1 MRTKKVETN
10 EIFGNA
16 LTTDKTA
23 DTEVKETG
31 KPVAK
36 KPATAKSSEKK
47 TVKEAVAEKKEDV
60 AAKIN
65 EVKADIA
72 EKKEEAKAVVE
83 EAKAV
88 VTEAKAKAEAAPAKK
103 RGRKPAAEKAA
114 KPAAKKTTRKTTA
127 KKETAKKEPVKKEA
141 ETKPAV
147 KRTTR
152 KTTAKKALKK
162 EVFFQYEGNQI
173 DEETLLARIIE
184 DAKSQNVEISELEM
198 YIKPEDKAC
207 YYVAN
212 GFAGKVDLF

>member
-31 KPVAK
+31 KPAAK
-36 KPATAKSSEKK
+36 KPAATKSAEKK
-47 TVKEAVAEKKEDV
+47 TVKE
-60 AAKIN
+60 
-65 EVKADIA
+65 
-72 EKKEEAKAVVE
+72 AVVE

-88 VTEAKAKAEAAPAKK
+88 VTEAKAEAAPAKK

-114 KPAAKKTTRKTTA
+114 KPAAKK
-127 KKETAKKEPVKKEA
+127 
-141 ETKPAV
+141 
-147 KRTTR
+147 TTR

>member
-31 KPVAK
+31 KSVAK
-36 KPATAKSSEKK
+36 KPAAAKLSEKK

-88 VTEAKAKAEAAPAKK
+88 VTEAKAAPAKK
-103 RGRKPAAEKAA
+103 RGRKPAAEK
-114 KPAAKKTTRKTTA
+114 AAKKTTRKTTA

>member
-1 MRTKKVETN
+1 MTPKSRGLVDIGIGRLPVRT
-10 EIFGNA
+10 
-16 LTTDKTA
+16 
-23 DTEVKETG
+23 
-31 KPVAK
+31 
-36 KPATAKSSEKK
+36 S
-47 TVKEAVAEKKEDV
+47 
-60 AAKIN
+60 
-65 EVKADIA
+65 
-72 EKKEEAKAVVE
+72 EEAKAVVE

-88 VTEAKAKAEAAPAKK
+88 VTEAKAEAAPAKK

>member
-31 KPVAK
+31 KPAAK
-36 KPATAKSSEKK
+36 KPAAAKLAEKK

-88 VTEAKAKAEAAPAKK
+88 VTEAKAEAAPAKK

-114 KPAAKKTTRKTTA
+114 KK
-127 KKETAKKEPVKKEA
+127 
-141 ETKPAV
+141 
-147 KRTTR
+147 TTR

>member
-31 KPVAK
+31 KPAAK
-36 KPATAKSSEKK
+36 KPAATKS
-47 TVKEAVAEKKEDV
+47 AEKKEDV

-88 VTEAKAKAEAAPAKK
+88 VTEAKAEAAPAKK

-114 KPAAKKTTRKTTA
+114 KPAAKK
-127 KKETAKKEPVKKEA
+127 
-141 ETKPAV
+141 
-147 KRTTR
+147 TTR

>member
-31 KPVAK
+31 KPAAK
-36 KPATAKSSEKK
+36 KPAATKSAEKK

-60 AAKIN
+60 
-65 EVKADIA
+65 
-72 EKKEEAKAVVE
+72 
-83 EAKAV
+83 
-88 VTEAKAKAEAAPAKK
+88 
-103 RGRKPAAEKAA
+103 
-114 KPAAKKTTRKTTA
+114 AAKKTTRKTTA

>member
-31 KPVAK
+31 KTAAK
-36 KPATAKSSEKK
+36 KPATAKSAEKK

-88 VTEAKAKAEAAPAKK
+88 VTEAKAAPAKK

-114 KPAAKKTTRKTTA
+114 KK
-127 KKETAKKEPVKKEA
+127 
-141 ETKPAV
+141 
-147 KRTTR
+147 TTR

>member
-31 KPVAK
+31 KTAAK
-36 KPATAKSSEKK
+36 KPATAKSAEKK
-47 TVKEAVAEKKEDV
+47 TVKEDV

-88 VTEAKAKAEAAPAKK
+88 VTEAKAAPAKK
-103 RGRKPAAEKAA
+103 RGRKPAAEK
-114 KPAAKKTTRKTTA
+114 AAKKTTRKTTA

>member
-31 KPVAK
+31 KPAAK
-36 KPATAKSSEKK
+36 KPAATKSAEKK

-88 VTEAKAKAEAAPAKK
+88 VTEAKAAPAKK

-114 KPAAKKTTRKTTA
+114 AKK
-127 KKETAKKEPVKKEA
+127 
-141 ETKPAV
+141 
-147 KRTTR
+147 TTR

>member
-31 KPVAK
+31 KPAAK
-36 KPATAKSSEKK
+36 KPAATKS
-47 TVKEAVAEKKEDV
+47 
-60 AAKIN
+60 
-65 EVKADIA
+65 
-72 EKKEEAKAVVE
+72 
-83 EAKAV
+83 
-88 VTEAKAKAEAAPAKK
+88 
-103 RGRKPAAEKAA
+103 
-114 KPAAKKTTRKTTA
+114 AAKKTTRKTTA

>member
-31 KPVAK
+31 KPTAK
-36 KPATAKSSEKK
+36 KPAATKS
-47 TVKEAVAEKKEDV
+47 AEKKEDV

-88 VTEAKAKAEAAPAKK
+88 VTEAKEAPTKK
-103 RGRKPAAEKAA
+103 RGRKPATEKTA
-114 KPAAKKTTRKTTA
+114 KPAAKK
-127 KKETAKKEPVKKEA
+127 
-141 ETKPAV
+141 
-147 KRTTR
+147 TTR

>member
-36 KPATAKSSEKK
+36 KPATVKSAEKK

-88 VTEAKAKAEAAPAKK
+88 VTEAAPAKK

>member
-31 KPVAK
+31 KSVAK
-36 KPATAKSSEKK
+36 KPAAAKLSEKK

-88 VTEAKAKAEAAPAKK
+88 VTEAKAAPAKK

-114 KPAAKKTTRKTTA
+114 KK
-127 KKETAKKEPVKKEA
+127 
-141 ETKPAV
+141 
-147 KRTTR
+147 TTR